1 MATVV
6 IKRSWNWFGL
16 ARNFKIDANGQ
27 FLDKIANNQSKA
39 YSFLPGKHYLQVNM
53 DKLKS
58 PVFEFD
64 IIEDETI
71 QLQTGMDMGYI
82 VISNVVTFVVMIVGF
97 IIAAIIGMA
106 ARNFTIAVVL
116 MLAWLVL
123 VLGIMMALQYT
134 VFRNKMYYIRR
145 I

>member
-27 FLDKIANNQSKA
+27 FLDKIANNQTKA
-39 YSFLPGKHYLQVNM
+39 YQFLPGKHELQVNM

-58 PVFEFD
+58 PVFEFE
-64 IIEDETI
+64 IAEEETI
-71 QLQTGMDMGYI
+71 QLQTGIDMAYI
-82 VISNVVTFVVMIVGF
+82 VISNVITFIAMIVGF
-97 IIAAIIGMA
+97 IVAIIIGTA
-106 ARNFTIAVVL
+106 ARNFTIALVL
-116 MLAWLVL
+116 MLLWLVI
-123 VLGIMMALQYT
+123 VIGVMMALQYT